1 MCKFWNSKDSVP
13 AKITSLD
20 YTGLPINSVR
30 IDILDENLLQIN
42 HIIQTV
48 RQQKRLEGK
57 DYTNANFIR
66 EV

>member
-1 MCKFWNSKDSVP
+1 MQTINTIYNS
-13 AKITSLD
+13 KITSLD